1 MELTKKVP
9 TTDKNQENN
18 HLLRMLDRGID
29 DMEAGRELPLEDAF
43 RKITELRDYIEE
55 EFGQQ
60 RADRFQSDLKEQMQN
75 LSQFS
80 TAFPRTQILYR
91 GYSIHKR
98 SFPPSIIFYI
108 IMEETKEIHI
118 LRVLRHERDW
128 ENILLQR
135 STYTYPE

>member
-1 MELTKKVP
+1 MSQTLQIILKKNSASNVLTVF
-9 TTDKNQENN
+9 N
-18 HLLRMLDRGID
+18 
-29 DMEAGRELPLEDAF
+29 
-43 RKITELRDYIEE
+43 
-55 EFGQQ
+55 
-60 RADRFQSDLKEQMQN
+60 LKEQMQN
-75 LSQFS
+75 LGQFS

>member
-1 MELTKKVP
+1 MQEYRIILTWEAIYDV
-9 TTDKNQENN
+9 TD
-18 HLLRMLDRGID
+18 I
-29 DMEAGRELPLEDAF
+29 A
-43 RKITELRDYIEE
+43 DYIEE

-60 RADRFQSDLKEQMQN
+60 HADRFQSDLKEQMQN

-108 IMEETKEIHI
+108 IPH
-118 LRVLRHERDW
+118 R
-128 ENILLQR
+128 
-135 STYTYPE
+135 